1 MTNEQPALTPAKQT
15 DKPGFPFSPLA
26 SIAIVVGVY
35 FGAMISSQLV
45 ISLYPMLA
53 GWSTSRTDDWIAH
66 SAAVQFLYVLVAE
79 ALTVGL
85 LYLFMRRRKVSASS
99 IGLLRPRLRNF
110 GITLLAYPPYFVLNA
125 VAALTA
131 QALLH
136 VDTSQQQQTGF
147 ESAHSTTD
155 LILTF
160 VSLVILPPIVEEIVV
175 RGFLFSGLKQGMSV
189 VKAAILTSGI
199 FALAH
204 LQFGSGAPLL
214 WVAAIDTF
222 ILSLVLC
229 FLRQKTG
236 SLWAGIGLHTL
247 KNGLAFAVI
256 FILPRLHFSHFSLF

>member
-1 MTNEQPALTPAKQT
+1 MTTEHETPSKSDNQT
-15 DKPGFPFSPLA
+15 DKPAFPFSPLA

-35 FGAMISSQLV
+35 FASMISSQLV
-45 ISLYPMLA
+45 IGLYPMLA
-53 GWSTSRTDDWIAH
+53 GWSSERTDSWVAN
-66 SAAVQFLYVLVAE
+66 SAAAQFLYVLVAE
-79 ALTVGL
+79 ALTIGL
-85 LYLFMRRRKVSASS
+85 LYLFVRRRKVSAGS

-125 VAALTA
+125 VAAVIA

-136 VDTSQQQQTGF
+136 VNTSQQQQTGF

-160 VSLVILPPIVEEIVV
+160 ISLVVLPPIVEEIVM

-189 VKAAILTSGI
+189 VKAAFLTSVI
-199 FALAH
+199 FATAH
-204 LQFGSGAPLL
+204 LQFGNGAPLL

-229 FLRQKTG
+229 YLRQRTG
-236 SLWAGIGLHTL
+236 SLWSGIGLHAL
-247 KNGLAFAVI
+247 KNALAFTVI
-256 FILPRLHFSHFSLF
+256 FILPRVHFSLF